1 MKLSFRIRSAAFAA
15 AATIAGVSGLL
26 AGCTAAE
33 ARAPEVQRVE
43 IEATA
48 RGFVPDTVRLVAGA
62 PAELVFTRTTSSG
75 CMAQVHAPDLGIG
88 PTALPHAEA
97 VTLRIEAPVP
107 GSYEFRCGMDMHRT
121 TVIVGTP

>member
-1 MKLSFRIRSAAFAA
+1 MKLSPGIRSTTCAA
-15 AATIAGVSGLL
+15 ALIAGAGALL
-26 AGCTAAE
+26 AGCTDAD

-48 RGFVPDTVRLVAGA
+48 RGFVPDTVRLVAGT

-75 CMAQVHAPDLGIG
+75 CVAQVHAPDLGIG
-88 PTALPHAEA
+88 PTALPRDEA
-97 VTLRIEAPVP
+97 VTLRIAEPVP

-121 TVIVGTP
+121 TVIVGMP